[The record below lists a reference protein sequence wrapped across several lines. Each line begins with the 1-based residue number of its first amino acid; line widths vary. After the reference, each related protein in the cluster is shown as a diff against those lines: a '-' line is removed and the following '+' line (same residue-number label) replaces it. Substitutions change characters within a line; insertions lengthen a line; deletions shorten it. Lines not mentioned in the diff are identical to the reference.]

1 MSIGSDGAAIACTG
15 ARYTAF
21 HQRIHCLWNM
31 SEAEYSCGMATHC
44 VWWVILVIEGMA
56 PPVVYLRATLDVP
69 AD

>member
-44 VWWVILVIEGMA
+44 VWWVILVIGYGTSRCLFA
-56 PPVVYLRATLDVP
+56 RYPGCSR
-69 AD
+69 